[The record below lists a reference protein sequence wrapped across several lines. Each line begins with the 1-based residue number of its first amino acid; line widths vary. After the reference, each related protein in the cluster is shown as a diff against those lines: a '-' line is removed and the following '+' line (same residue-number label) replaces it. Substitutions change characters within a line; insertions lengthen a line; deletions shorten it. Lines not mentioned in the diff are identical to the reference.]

1 MLRLLRRPFAAPAL
15 ALALGAC
22 GATQPEP
29 RVPPPRTELVPAPP
43 PSPVLLVWRPGH
55 YDWTG
60 GGYVWRPG
68 EWVNLAGHGTSWRD
82 GYWQRIGTSFVWT
95 PGHWM

>member
-1 MLRLLRRPFAAPAL
+1 MLRWTFAAPAL

-22 GATQPEP
+22 TVATQPGP
-29 RVPPPRTELVPAPP
+29 VAPPPRTELVPSPP
-43 PSPVLLVWRPGH
+43 PSPAPLVWWPGH

-60 GGYVWRPG
+60 GGYTWHAG
-68 EWVNLAGHGTSWRD
+68 EWVRFAGHGTRWRD
-82 GYWQRIGTSFVWT
+82 GYWQRIGRYVVWT